1 MAMFERE
8 QVPNG
13 RGLVVPDFTI
23 ITCTRNSAATLAQT
37 LASVRQQ
44 RGVSF
49 EHVFVDGDST
59 DGTLEMLRAVPGATR
74 LITGVSGGI
83 SRAMNAGIEAATGK
97 IVAHLHADDYYLHSD
112 VLSMVQQRIESD
124 GSDVLFGRIVSDIDG
139 CLVPESFAA
148 PRVDPKRLLRRNLI
162 PHPATFIRRAVFEKH
177 GLFRE
182 DYRLAMDYEFWLRI
196 RQHCRFTQIDEPL
209 AAFRVHAGSA
219 THKNRRAS
227 FDEDF
232 RARFHHGPW
241 WMWPEFAARYA
252 VRRWRGEGG
261 HG

>member
-1 MAMFERE
+1 MKIS
-8 QVPNG
+8 V
-13 RGLVVPDFTI
+13 
-23 ITCTRNSAATLAQT
+23 ITCCWNSEPYIAQCT
-37 LASVRQQ
+37 ASVQAQQ
-44 RGVSF
+44 GVDV
-49 EHVFVDGDST
+49 EHVFVDGGST
-59 DGTLEMLRAVPGATR
+59 DGTLQRIQALPGVAAGAVRWVTDVR
-74 LITGVSGGI
+74 GGI
-83 SRAMNAGIEAATGK
+83 AHAMNAGIKLASGDV
-97 IVAHLHADDYYLHSD
+97 IAHLHADDYYLHPD
-112 VLSMVQQRIESD
+112 VLATVKKRMGQD
-124 GSDVLFGRIVSDIDG
+124 GSDLLFGRIVSDIDG
-139 CLVPESFAA
+139 QRVPESFPV
-148 PRVDPKRLLRRNLI
+148 PRVDPQRLLRRNLI

-196 RQHCRFTQIDEPL
+196 CQHCRFTQVDEPL

-232 RARFHHGPW
+232 RARFNHGPW

>member
-37 LASVRQQ
+37 LASVQQQ

-97 IVAHLHADDYYLHSD
+97 IVAHLHADDYYLHAD

-124 GSDVLFGRIVSDIDG
+124 GSDWLFGRIVSDVDG
-139 CLVPESFAA
+139 NLIPEGFECPRYSVAA
-148 PRVDPKRLLRRNLI
+148 LRRGNFV
-162 PHPATFIRRAVFEKH
+162 PHPATFVKRSVFERF
-177 GLFRE
+177 GAFRT
-182 DYRLAMDYEFWLRI
+182 DYRYAMDYELWLRI
-196 RQHCRFTQIDEPL
+196 APSTSVAQLDQPL
-209 AAFRVHAGSA
+209 AAFRRHVGSA
-219 THKNRRAS
+219 STANAQRALL
-227 FDEDF
+227 EDF
-232 RARFHHGPW
+232 RARCTHSSLVHLP
-241 WMWPEFAARYA
+241 MDLARLA
-252 VRRWRGEGG
+252 VRSYRLAMKT
-261 HG
+261 